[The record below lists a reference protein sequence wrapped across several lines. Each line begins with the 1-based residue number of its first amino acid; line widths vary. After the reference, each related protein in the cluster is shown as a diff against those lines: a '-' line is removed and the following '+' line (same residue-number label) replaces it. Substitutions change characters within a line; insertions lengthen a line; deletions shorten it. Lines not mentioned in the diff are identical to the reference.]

1 MEHALIKNVENRNII
16 DIKNK
21 LVCVNVAHF
30 PLFSTGLCACSHLSQ
45 DDALQIK
52 VELASSCWVLQ

>member
-16 DIKNK
+16 DIKNE

-30 PLFSTGLCACSHLSQ
+30 PLFSRTICLFTLLTG
-45 DDALQIK
+45 
-52 VELASSCWVLQ
+52 